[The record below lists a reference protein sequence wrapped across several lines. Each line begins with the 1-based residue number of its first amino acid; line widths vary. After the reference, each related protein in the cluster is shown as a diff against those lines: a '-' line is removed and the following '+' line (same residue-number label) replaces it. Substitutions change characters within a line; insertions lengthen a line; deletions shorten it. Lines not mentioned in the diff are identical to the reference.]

1 MSWFTDAN
9 CQAEAE
15 KEHCEL
21 CYAVDFDFASGHVRF
36 HTGIGDL
43 SVGGNTYTGLG
54 SIAALGRI
62 PDRATLTAERW
73 SYQVSYVDPS
83 AIPES
88 EIDSCFRRSV
98 TEYEVWI
105 NPTTKA
111 VIGYEINREGTM
123 AGIRRMDGQ
132 VPIIQVDCETRLVI
146 LEQSDGLRYTD
157 EHQRTYFFSGD
168 TGCNQVGA
176 NETTE
181 IIWNGSRVTLGGHL
195 LDNLLGRPRR
205 S

>member
-15 KEHCEL
+15 KGHIQIA
-21 CYAVDFDFASGHVRF
+21 YAVDFHFLSGHVRF
-36 HTGIGDL
+36 HTGLGDL
-43 SVGGNTYTGLG
+43 ILGADTYTGLG
-54 SIAALGRI
+54 SIAGIGRV
-62 PDRATLTAERW
+62 PDRVSLTAEKW
-73 SYQVSYVDPS
+73 TYQVSYVDPA

-88 EIDSCFRRSV
+88 EIDSCFRRTV

-105 NPTTKA
+105 NPDTKA

-123 AGIRRMDGQ
+123 AGIRRMDGE
-132 VPIIQVDCETRLVI
+132 VPIIQVDCEGRLVI

-157 EHQRTYFFSGD
+157 EHQKTYFFSGD
-168 TGCNQVGA
+168 TGCNQVGV

-181 IIWNGSRVTLGGHL
+181 IIWNGSRQSVGTRLANMVLHQK
-195 LDNLLGRPRR
+195 R
-205 S
+205 